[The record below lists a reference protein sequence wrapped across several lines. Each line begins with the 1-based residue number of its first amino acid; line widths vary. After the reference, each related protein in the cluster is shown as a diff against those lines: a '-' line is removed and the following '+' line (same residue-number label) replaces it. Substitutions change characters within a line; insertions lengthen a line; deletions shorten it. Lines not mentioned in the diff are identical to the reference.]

1 MSSRIVM
8 PGERL
13 RLRVAMLEYVD
24 LDRTRYTLGSERR
37 YPRLGWLEDGRILL
51 LPYTS
56 SLRNLPGP
64 PASNWLFGSINDLRA
79 SENFMLHDAWLEK
92 YGPTLKFNI
101 WFKIPRLLT
110 IDTRAINYILSHS
123 QDYPK
128 PERTRHDLTE
138 ILGNG
143 LVVAEG
149 ELHHREVSHSIND
162 VVSSADGQSHS
173 AAQDYGKTHN
183 PAFGPAQIREL
194 TDIFVEKAQQ
204 LRDMWRKEVAEG
216 TARIDVQGGLTKMT
230 LDVIGLAGKSA
241 SSVRF
246 RSPCFNYEFSA
257 LNPDGKPNELDTAFE
272 VMFSYLSEFE
282 RSYWPLLRSMFPILR
297 RIPDGYT
304 RRTAAAQKVTRRIG
318 MQLIAEKKE
327 AVRKAAQSSDK
338 GVESALQSRDLLTL
352 LIKANMS
359 SDVPEDQRLSDDD
372 VLAQVPT
379 FLVAGHETTSNA
391 TTWCLYALSHQP
403 DVQHKLRE
411 ELWGIRTDNPS
422 MDELNALPYLDAVIR
437 ETMRLYPPVVGT
449 FRIASKDDI
458 IPLATPY
465 TDSAGRVHDSVS
477 IKKGTS
483 FSIPIVLMN
492 RSKALWGDD
501 ALVFRPERWESLSE
515 AVQQIPGVWGN
526 MMTFLGGPRACIGYR
541 FSLVESVFRTYIE
554 LLAHLTRVFCRMKA
568 LIFTLVRSL
577 EFEQAVPTQEIMKKI
592 GLVQRPFVRSEMDKG
607 TQMPLIVKPYVRD

>member
-1 MSSRIVM
+1 
-8 PGERL
+8 
-13 RLRVAMLEYVD
+13 
-24 LDRTRYTLGSERR
+24 
-37 YPRLGWLEDGRILL
+37 
-51 LPYTS
+51 
-56 SLRNLPGP
+56 
-64 PASNWLFGSINDLRA
+64 
-79 SENFMLHDAWLEK
+79 MLHDAWLEK

-149 ELHHREVSHSIND
+149 ELHHRERRIM
-162 VVSSADGQSHS
+162 
-173 AAQDYGKTHN
+173 N

-230 LDVIGLAGKSA
+230 LDVIGLAG
-241 SSVRF
+241 
-246 RSPCFNYEFSA
+246 FNYEFSA

-272 VMFSYLSEFE
+272 FMFSYLSEFE

-541 FSLVESVFRTYIE
+541 FSLVE
-554 LLAHLTRVFCRMKA
+554 MKA

>member
-1 MSSRIVM
+1 MRNHVNLSR
-8 PGERL
+8 
-13 RLRVAMLEYVD
+13 ATQF
-24 LDRTRYTLGSERR
+24 TRPTADCQFVVHASAAILAWI
-37 YPRLGWLEDGRILL
+37 GWKIGRILL

-79 SENFMLHDAWLEK
+79 SEDFVLHDAWLEK
-92 YGPTLKFNI
+92 YGPTLKFSI

-128 PERTRHDLTE
+128 PERTRRDLTE

-149 ELHHREVSHSIND
+149 ELHRREVSYIIND

-173 AAQDYGKTHN
+173 AAQDYGKAHN

-230 LDVIGLAGKSA
+230 LDVIGLAG
-241 SSVRF
+241 
-246 RSPCFNYEFSA
+246 FNYEFSA
-257 LNPDGKPNELDTAFE
+257 LNPDGKPNELNTAFE

-282 RSYWPLLRSMFPILR
+282 RSYWPLLRSMFPIFR

-379 FLVAGHETTSNA
+379 
-391 TTWCLYALSHQP
+391 
-403 DVQHKLRE
+403 
-411 ELWGIRTDNPS
+411 
-422 MDELNALPYLDAVIR
+422 
-437 ETMRLYPPVVGT
+437 
-449 FRIASKDDI
+449 
-458 IPLATPY
+458 
-465 TDSAGRVHDSVS
+465 
-477 IKKGTS
+477 
-483 FSIPIVLMN
+483 
-492 RSKALWGDD
+492 
-501 ALVFRPERWESLSE
+501 
-515 AVQQIPGVWGN
+515 
-526 MMTFLGGPRACIGYR
+526 
-541 FSLVESVFRTYIE
+541 
-554 LLAHLTRVFCRMKA
+554 
-568 LIFTLVRSL
+568 
-577 EFEQAVPTQEIMKKI
+577 
-592 GLVQRPFVRSEMDKG
+592 
-607 TQMPLIVKPYVRD
+607 